1 VKKMLSVA
9 ELDSQTAME
18 LPERKMLALVNV
30 TIFNVLNNLSIT
42 IPVKNNNVAVQVCA
56 VVNALTTILTPGES
70 LTCTITQRQ

>member
-56 VVNALTTILTPGES
+56 VVVALTSILTPGER
-70 LTCTITQRQ
+70 LTCTIGQRQ